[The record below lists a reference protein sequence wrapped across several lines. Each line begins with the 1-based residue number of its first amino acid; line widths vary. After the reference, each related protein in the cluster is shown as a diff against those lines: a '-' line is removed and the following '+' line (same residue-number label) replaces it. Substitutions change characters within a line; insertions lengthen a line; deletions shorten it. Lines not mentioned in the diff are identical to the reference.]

1 MLYIKNIYGVTD
13 LNITVKCYS
22 SLPRLLL
29 MCAAIYIAREKDSGY
44 MTRGLIL
51 NIKSLL
57 KDNADL
63 ILSGTELKVIY
74 QWLSVS
80 CEFLVQGD
88 KNEAEEIITQLSDIL
103 SKYSLINN

>member
-1 MLYIKNIYGVTD
+1 MLYIKNTFGTGDICV
-13 LNITVKCYS
+13 TVKCYS

-74 QWLSVS
+74 QWLSIS
-80 CEFLVQGD
+80 YEFITQED
-88 KNEAEEIITQLSDIL
+88 KNEAEEIKTQLFNIL
-103 SKYSLINN
+103 YK

>member
-1 MLYIKNIYGVTD
+1 MLYIKNTFGTGDICV
-13 LNITVKCYS
+13 TVKFSYQV
-22 SLPRLLL
+22 PTLLL

-51 NIKSLL
+51 NITSLF

-63 ILSGTELKVIY
+63 RLSGTELKVIY

-80 CEFLVQGD
+80 CEFLVRGD
-88 KNEAEEIITQLSDIL
+88 KYEAEEIKTQLFNIL
-103 SKYSLINN
+103 YK